1 MKFKGQEIPNSHQ
14 GCHTC
19 PRFGSHNNV
28 LLLHGRKSEVSAI
41 VFNAW
46 VCLENIGLEWLA
58 GIQRGHAKIFPL
70 LEWGKL
76 LKGVFF

>member
-1 MKFKGQEIPNSHQ
+1 MKFTGQEIPNSHQ

-41 VFNAW
+41 VFNGW
-46 VCLENIGLEWLA
+46 VCLENIGLENGW
-58 GIQRGHAKIFPL
+58 Q
-70 LEWGKL
+70 ESNE
-76 LKGVFF
+76 GVQKYFHF